1 MLAALIGW
9 LPLMAGFAQ
18 GAMKIENFSLINA
31 VTNSPVALS
40 DFKAEKAVVLVFMSN
55 YCPFAKLYEDRI
67 LTLAEQQRGQ
77 SVQFLLINSNT
88 SLDHIDDSVEEMAR
102 RAKEKN
108 YRMPYLADKSQKVAM
123 MLKATKNPEVFVLQ
137 NTGGGNFVLIYRG
150 AVDDNPQVPQE
161 VASHYL
167 RDAVMAAVNRKNL
180 PYAEKRPV
188 GCTIQKE

>member
-1 MLAALIGW
+1 
-9 LPLMAGFAQ
+9 MAGFAQ
-18 GAMKIENFSLINA
+18 GAMKIENFSLTNA
-31 VTNSPVALS
+31 ATNSPVALS

-67 LTLAEQQRGQ
+67 LALAEQQRGQ
-77 SVQFLLINSNT
+77 GVQFLLINSNT

-108 YRMPYLADKSQKVAM
+108 YRMPYLADKSQKVAT

-150 AVDDNPQVPQE
+150 AIDDNPQVPQE
-161 VASHYL
+161 VASHFL
-167 RDAVMAAVNRKNL
+167 RDAVTAAVNRKNL